1 MNSNQTKI
9 IYLADDH
16 ELVGQGI
23 ASLLFKNDIIK
34 EVITFRNGK
43 ELYIACQNVKPDYI
57 FLDIDMPVWDGRVT
71 LVELTKDYPKIP
83 VLMLSMLNE
92 RSIIEDCLN
101 KGAKAYLNKDCSF
114 EELVEALVEVENGRI
129 YYSKETLKVL
139 AGVKRPTVNSIQLTE
154 DLSSRELEILKLF
167 CDGFSPKEIADK
179 LSISHRTVEAHKNN
193 IMLKFQVNSITKL
206 ISLAIRSRII

>member
-1 MNSNQTKI
+1 M
-9 IYLADDH
+9 ADDH

-23 ASLLFKNDIIK
+23 ASLLLKNEIIK

-43 ELYIACQNVKPDYI
+43 ELYVACQKVKPDYI